1 MLRRE
6 VTMRPNYRL
15 MEGEKLPFE
24 VEYAMMRVMEEE
36 LKAFNS
42 SEKLRREL
50 ALYSDFS
57 LMDLFKNM
65 DLDNMGYVTMD
76 WYTNLFRI

>member
-1 MLRRE
+1 MLRKE
-6 VTMRPNYRL
+6 VTMRPTYRI

-50 ALYSDFS
+50 ALYSDFNLS
-57 LMDLFKNM
+57 DLFKNL
-65 DLDNMGYVTMD
+65 DIDNMGYITMD
-76 WYTNLFRI
+76 RYTSF